1 MIPPRARR
9 SPVPVEMC
17 HLAKAI
23 NVLGDKWT
31 LMILRSALY
40 GVRRFDDFQAELGA
54 PRTILSNR
62 LKRLTET
69 ELLEKSTYREPGKRR
84 RTEYVLTSKGL
95 ALRPILIGL
104 TQWGDHWIA
113 DEDTGA
119 PITFSSKTGSPV
131 RAGFIDLNGREVPPN
146 NLRAT
151 IRKTGVG
158 S

>member
-9 SPVPVEMC
+9 SPIPVDVC

-23 NVLGDKWT
+23 DVLGDRWT

-62 LKRLTET
+62 LKRLTEQD
-69 ELLEKSTYREPGKRR
+69 LLEKSTYREPGKRR
-84 RTEYVLTSKGL
+84 RTEYVLTSKGA

-104 TQWGDHWIA
+104 TQWGDHWLS
-113 DEDTGA
+113 EDSAGA
-119 PITFSSKTGSPV
+119 PISFSSKAGSPV
-131 RAGFIDLNGREVPPN
+131 RAGFIDMSGREVPPN
-146 NLRAT
+146 NLRVT
-151 IRKTGVG
+151 IRKTGTG
-158 S
+158 T